1 MNLFIPEL
9 APLKLEILEEQIVK
23 LSASL
28 QGCKD
33 HLQYTKDKL
42 IDLCI
47 RAIESPGTEEARIKL
62 RKELT
67 HFIEGN

>member
-1 MNLFIPEL
+1 MTFVKNLKEAEEL
-9 APLKLEILEEQIVK
+9 VVH

-28 QGCKD
+28 QGCRD
-33 HLQYTKDKL
+33 HLQYTKEKL

-47 RAIESPGTEEARIKL
+47 RAIESSGTEESRIKL

-67 HFIEGN
+67 DFIRTN